1 MPNDKTLGPKPG
13 PEAKTQFLFNN
24 NSLRQWQAR
33 YKAQKAA
40 EAAQKTGAPP
50 SRGPNA

>member
-1 MPNDKTLGPKPG
+1 MPNEKTLGPKPG
-13 PEAKTQFLFNN
+13 PEPKTQFLFNN

-40 EAAQKTGAPP
+40 EAAEKVASPP
-50 SRGPNA
+50 GRGSNA